1 MSMVGF
7 IFFGSIIVSYCVGV
21 WVGTKI
27 KEPKIIIKNP
37 KDEKQYKE
45 WKQRVSSIG
54 PRRRR

>member
-1 MSMVGF
+1 MVGF